1 MKDTKRKFSLVSN
14 IAIVVLIFLVLIAIA
29 ANVSILM
36 NSALR
41 QAGYPGTLSMLF
53 DYSKYAKDHDA
64 RFTGQIISNAV
75 AYFFMLAAVVLFI
88 LSLALIKHDKGAK
101 AKSAIIAL
109 LVFVP
114 ATLGLTGGIVNFFGE
129 GIKTLMDLGGGN
141 ATVVLVTTIL
151 TFILDVAYLILAM
164 ITLGSA
170 LKTAVKVNKGEIK
183 PEDLEE
189 KPAYVGP
196 SEEEKAQDR
205 EELLAEIRKI
215 VREELDRLD
224 RVVIAKEAQIVHQ
237 YVAPAAAPAPAE
249 EPKPAP
255 APVVEEEDEEE
266 EEGKRKGA
274 PRIPFVKKMVKAE
287 KDIQDKYNEL
297 KNYILAYDAK
307 SRLSIAG
314 DTFRAHRKAYVKITL
329 VGKTLKVYFA
339 LDPKEFAD
347 SPIPVVD
354 VSDKVAY
361 EEVPALLKVKSNLSV
376 KRARHLVKLAFEKDD
391 IKRSQEIGDHNWMKE
406 IRAEAKAK

>member
-14 IAIVVLIFLVLIAIA
+14 IALVVLIFLVLVAIA

-88 LSLALIKHDKGAK
+88 LSLVLIKHDKGAK

-109 LVFVP
+109 LVFIP

-151 TFILDVAYLILAM
+151 TFVLDVAYLILAT
-164 ITLGSA
+164 ITLVSA

-224 RVVIAKEAQIVHQ
+224 RVVIAKEAQVVHQ
-237 YVAPAAAPAPAE
+237 YVAPAAAPVE
-249 EPKPAP
+249 EAQP
-255 APVVEEEDEEE
+255 APVVEEEDDDEEA
-266 EEGKRKGA
+266 KRKGA
-274 PRIPFVKKMVKAE
+274 PRIPFVKKMVKAD

-297 KNYILAYDAK
+297 KNYVLAYDAK

-376 KRARHLVKLAFEKDD
+376 KRARQLVKLAFEKDG

-406 IRAEAKAK
+406 IRAEAKGK